1 MITPDEAPA
10 TIKLLIEHIQRQDQ
24 RIKQLELAAALAQP
38 LVNAEVARIGSLKSK
53 RSRGAPKRHDDKFH
67 ADYLAMIAN
76 AIEIL
81 REENSHEPNA
91 ENAYK
96 VLIRPEF
103 IKRRGRMGKIPSLTT
118 LRRWHTEAKKLSI
131 LNK

>member
-1 MITPDEAPA
+1 MTDETLA
-10 TIKLLIEHIQRQDQ
+10 TIRLMREYIQRQDQ
-24 RIKQLELAAALAQP
+24 RIRQLELAAALAQP
-38 LVNAEVARIGSLKSK
+38 LVEAEMARRGSLKSK
-53 RSRGAPKRHDDKFH
+53 RPRGAPKRHDDKFH

-81 REENSHEPNA
+81 REENSHEANA

-96 VLIRPEF
+96 VLIRPMIIE
-103 IKRRGRMGKIPSLTT
+103 RRGRQGKIPSLTT

>member
-1 MITPDEAPA
+1 MTDDAPA
-10 TIKLLIEHIQRQDQ
+10 TIRLLLEHIQRQDQ
-24 RIKQLELAAALAQP
+24 RIKQLELAAALTQP
-38 LVNAEVARIGSLKSK
+38 LVNAEMARIGSLKSK

-67 ADYLAMIAN
+67 AAYLAMIAN

-81 REENSHEPNA
+81 REEKSHEPNA

>member
-1 MITPDEAPA
+1 MTDETLA
-10 TIKLLIEHIQRQDQ
+10 TIRLMREHIQRQDQ
-24 RIKQLELAAALAQP
+24 RIRQLELAAVLAQP
-38 LVNAEVARIGSLKSK
+38 LVDAELERRGSLKIK

-67 ADYLAMIAN
+67 TYYLAMIAN

-81 REENSHEPNA
+81 REENSHKPHA
-91 ENAYK
+91 DNAYK
-96 VLIRPEF
+96 FLIRPMIIE
-103 IKRRGRMGKIPSLTT
+103 RRGRQGKIPSLTT

>member
-1 MITPDEAPA
+1 MTTPNDAPA
-10 TIKLLIEHIQRQDQ
+10 TIRLLLEHIQRQDQ
-24 RIKQLELAAALAQP
+24 RIRQLELAAALAQP
-38 LVNAEVARIGSLKSK
+38 LVNGERTRIGSLKSK
-53 RSRGAPKRHDDKFH
+53 RSRGAPKRHDAKFY
-67 ADYLAMIAN
+67 ADYLAMIEN

-91 ENAYK
+91 ENTYK
-96 VLIRPEF
+96 VLIRPMF
-103 IKRRGRMGKIPSLTT
+103 IETRGRRGKIPSLTT